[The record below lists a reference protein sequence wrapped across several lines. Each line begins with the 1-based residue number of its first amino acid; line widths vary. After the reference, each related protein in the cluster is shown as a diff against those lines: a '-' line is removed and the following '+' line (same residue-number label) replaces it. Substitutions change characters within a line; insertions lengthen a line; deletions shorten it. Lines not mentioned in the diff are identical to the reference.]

1 MKSNFIKLNSLK
13 FLISCVS
20 FGILTPFLYS
30 GDEWQ
35 SINEWIPK
43 MVNHPFLSFFL
54 FDQPFLSF
62 QKKFEKDD
70 EMKILDERNIEQTN
84 QTNVEI
90 QKPNLKNFLRIPRVR
105 FFYDSV
111 RLILNKL
118 DKFNM
123 FVFIPAFVFHF
134 LALIQL
140 RNSL

>member
-1 MKSNFIKLNSLK
+1 M
-13 FLISCVS
+13 
-20 FGILTPFLYS
+20 
-30 GDEWQ
+30 
-35 SINEWIPK
+35 
-43 MVNHPFLSFFL
+43 
-54 FDQPFLSF
+54 SF

-70 EMKILDERNIEQTN
+70 EMKILDEKKIEQTN
-84 QTNVEI
+84 QTDVEI

-134 LALIQL
+134 LAVI
-140 RNSL
+140 